1 LSCLGVAPSVRL
13 PSDRSIEHTTGSR
26 AVTRS
31 PKRRLW
37 AVSSIYQSE
46 VGVISMRLDGKIALV
61 TGAGSGIGKCVA
73 ETYAREGARVA
84 LADINAEAARSAAR
98 TIGNSAIALRCDVS
112 KKADIDGV
120 VEETLA
126 AFGGLDILVN
136 NAAATHV
143 NKPVLE
149 IGEAEYDRIF
159 AINVKGVFFACQA
172 AVPAMRK
179 QGGGIIINIGST
191 AGLRPR
197 PGLSAY
203 NATKGAVHVLTKS
216 LAVELGPD
224 GIRVCAIAP
233 VATETPLLPSF
244 LGSAPGMREK
254 FIATIPMGR
263 LAVPQDI
270 ADAAL
275 FLASAEAKFLTGNIM
290 EVDGGRGV

>member
-1 LSCLGVAPSVRL
+1 
-13 PSDRSIEHTTGSR
+13 
-26 AVTRS
+26 
-31 PKRRLW
+31 
-37 AVSSIYQSE
+37 
-46 VGVISMRLDGKIALV
+46 MRLDGKIALV
-61 TGAGSGIGKCVA
+61 TGAGSGIGRCIA

-84 LADINAEAARSAAR
+84 LADINADAAKSAAC
-98 TIGNSAIALRCDVS
+98 TIGNNAIALRCDVS

-120 VEETLA
+120 VEETVS
-126 AFGGLDILVN
+126 AFGALDILVN
-136 NAAATHV
+136 NAGTTHV

-149 IGEAEYDRIF
+149 ISEAEYDRIF
-159 AINVKGVFFACQA
+159 AVNVKGIFLACQA
-172 AVPAMRK
+172 AVPALRK
-179 QGGGIIINIGST
+179 QGGGVIINIGST

-216 LAVELGPD
+216 LAVELAAD

-233 VATETPLLPSF
+233 VAAETPLLRHF

-254 FIATIPMGR
+254 FIATIPLGR
-263 LAVPQDI
+263 LALPQDI

-275 FLASAEAKFLTGNIM
+275 FLASPEAKFITGNIM